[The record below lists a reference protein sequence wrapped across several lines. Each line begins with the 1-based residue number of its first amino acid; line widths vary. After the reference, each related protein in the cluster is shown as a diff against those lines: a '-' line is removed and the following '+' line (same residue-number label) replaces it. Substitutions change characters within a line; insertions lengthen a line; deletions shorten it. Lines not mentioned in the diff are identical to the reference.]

1 MTHDDVYNGDL
12 AKWVKFANSLKLRL
26 AVRVS
31 HKLPGEAKNGQRKLF
46 EQVSLKIMPR
56 TQ

>member
-46 EQVSLKIMPR
+46 EQVSLK
-56 TQ
+56 